1 MEDEILTKDKS
12 DDGTALEKQSYENL
26 LNRAVSD
33 VFNQYDSDGKKNFSL
48 LWTILFSCFE
58 RPFDTYICFLI
69 SSTLR

>member
-58 RPFDTYICFLI
+58 RPLTLI
-69 SSTLR
+69 SVF

>member
-33 VFNQYDSDGKKNFSL
+33 VFNQYDSDGKKILAYFGRYYFLVLNDL
-48 LWTILFSCFE
+48 LT
-58 RPFDTYICFLI
+58 LI
-69 SSTLR
+69 SVF